1 MTRMLTISIALL
13 ALLTAPVLAGGEGDH
28 DHAEHA
34 VQGDHGG
41 HADYADQGDHGGHDD
56 HTDHGDHDEGESTHD
71 DHAHGEGVSVA
82 VTKWTQEME
91 LFMEYPVLVAN
102 TPGRFIIHLT
112 VLDGFQPVR
121 SGQVTLTFR
130 AADGKRH
137 EVATDDLLREGIF
150 APTVHLPRAGA
161 YDFELAYAGPGA
173 SSSFQIDD
181 FRVYESAEAIHLHDE
196 DEDSGDIAFL
206 KEQQWKIPFAT
217 SQAEPRE
224 IKTAVWA
231 IGEVLPAPT
240 AYVEVVAPIDGLLH
254 VGDGAEL
261 ALPGS
266 RVRRGEVLATI
277 VPPLEGEGWA
287 SSRLAFVQAERNLQR
302 AQRLLEREAIS
313 QREYE
318 EARNEYLARKA
329 GHERLAGMDEGGL
342 LKLTAP
348 IDGKVIDWRLRPG
361 QHLQAGDRLMAVVDP
376 SLVWLK
382 VNVYEQDFR
391 ELRTPVGAFVR
402 TGGAGEGWTIP
413 SSDLRVLTSGG
424 ALDPIT
430 RTIPV
435 LLEVVNPDG
444 RLTIHESTP
453 IELYASDGSWAIAVP
468 REAIYEDDGL
478 DVVFVQTGGES
489 FAKRIVKVGPHY
501 SGWVSIL
508 DGIENGDRVVSRG
521 GYNVKLASTSVEIG
535 HGHAH

>member
-1 MTRMLTISIALL
+1 MTRRLTISIALL
-13 ALLTAPVLAGGEGDH
+13 AFLTTPVLAGGEGDH
-28 DHAEHA
+28 E
-34 VQGDHGG
+34 
-41 HADYADQGDHGGHDD
+41 HGGHDG
-56 HTDHGDHDEGESTHD
+56 HGGLHDGEGIHD
-71 DHAHGEGVSVA
+71 DRAHGEVVSVA
-82 VTKWTQEME
+82 VTQWTREME
-91 LFMEYPVLVAN
+91 LFMEYPVLVAD
-102 TPGRFIIHLT
+102 TSGRFIIHLT
-112 VLDGFQPVR
+112 LLEGFQPVR

-130 AADGKRH
+130 EADGTRH
-137 EVATDDLLREGIF
+137 EVTTDDLLREGIF
-150 APTVHLPRAGA
+150 APTVRLPRAGA
-161 YDFELAYAGPGA
+161 YDFELAYAGAGA

-181 FRVYESAEAIHLHDE
+181 FRVYESVEAIHLHGDDE
-196 DEDSGDIAFL
+196 HAEEITFL

-217 SQAEPRE
+217 SEAEPRE

-240 AYVEVVAPIDGLLH
+240 AYVDIVAPIDGLLH
-254 VGDGAEL
+254 AGDGAEL

-266 RVRRGEVLATI
+266 RVRRGDVVATI

-287 SSRLAFVQAERNLQR
+287 SSRLAFVQAQRNLER

-313 QREYE
+313 QRDYE
-318 EARNEYLARKA
+318 EARNEYLTRKA
-329 GHERLAGMDEGGL
+329 GHERLAGTDEGGL

-361 QHLQAGDRLMAVVDP
+361 QHLQAGDRLMAVADP

-391 ELRTPVGAFVR
+391 DLGTPVGAFVR
-402 TGGAGEGWTIP
+402 TGGAEQGWTIP
-413 SSDLRVLTSGG
+413 SGDMRVLTSGG
-424 ALDPIT
+424 ALDPVT

-435 LLEVVNPDG
+435 LLEVANPDG

-453 IELYASDGSWAIAVP
+453 VELYASDGFWAIAVP

-501 SGWVSIL
+501 SDWVSIL
-508 DGIENGDRVVSRG
+508 SGIENGDRVVSRG
-521 GYNVKLASTSVEIG
+521 GYHVKLASTSVEIG